1 MPLLWPVIVR
11 AARRVVAAEVE
22 GKLKMPPLQIML
34 AVGGPWAMAVPLT
47 PPVMAVAAAQAAAV
61 AASAATLKAPP
72 LHSLVAVGVPGTME
86 VPVQLLV
93 MEVAAQAA
101 AVAKEKA
108 KQRVVAA
115 KVAAIP
121 MVPQLWSVVMGAAPR
136 TIAAP

>member
-1 MPLLWPVIVR
+1 
-11 AARRVVAAEVE
+11 
-22 GKLKMPPLQIML
+22 MPPLQIML

-61 AASAATLKAPP
+61 AASAATLKVPP

-86 VPVQLLV
+86 VPEQLLV